1 MQSHYLQCS
10 GVVTRRSG
18 RSKGGSSSR
27 HADDSCVPCIEGV
40 KGGAV
45 DGGSRDDRTE
55 VERKDKG
62 KACEDDKIDGEKV
75 SFFFCLL

>member
-1 MQSHYLQCS
+1 M
-10 GVVTRRSG
+10 
-18 RSKGGSSSR
+18 
-27 HADDSCVPCIEGV
+27 PCIEGV

-75 SFFFCLL
+75 SFFFACCRVSRWFWSYVSDI